1 MFAIRADQPFDGED
15 FRAGGATVLVEDG
28 RIVGVESA
36 AYELPSECELVDH
49 GNATVLTGLIETH
62 FHLVGDSGAMALE
75 RVPGNSPEQ
84 IKAVVTEALRRQLAA
99 GVTTS
104 ATSATQRQ
112 VDDSPRPRRRSGRLT
127 TGCPGSLPPV
137 HRSPSGAGIAASS
150 GVR

>member
-1 MFAIRADQPFDGED
+1 VFAIRADQPFDGED

-99 GVTTS
+99 GVTTVRDLGDWHFNVVQRRD
-104 ATSATQRQ
+104 AQRQ
-112 VDDSPRPRRRSGRLT
+112 VDDRLPWIVASGPPITIPGRALRLPRR
-127 TGCPGSLPPV
+127 
-137 HRSPSGAGIAASS
+137 
-150 GVR
+150 

>member
-1 MFAIRADQPFDGED
+1 MFAIRANHTFDGED

-49 GNATVLTGLIETH
+49 GNATVLPGLIETH
-62 FHLVGDSGAMALE
+62 VHLVGDSGAMALE

-99 GVTTS
+99 GVTTVRDLGD
-104 ATSATQRQ
+104 AA
-112 VDDSPRPRRRSGRLT
+112 
-127 TGCPGSLPPV
+127 
-137 HRSPSGAGIAASS
+137 AG
-150 GVR
+150 

>member
-1 MFAIRADQPFDGED
+1 VFAIRADQPFDGED

-49 GNATVLTGLIETH
+49 GNATVLTGLIDTH
-62 FHLVGDSGAMALE
+62 VHLVGDSGAMALE

-99 GVTTS
+99 GVTTVRDLGD
-104 ATSATQRQ
+104 AA
-112 VDDSPRPRRRSGRLT
+112 
-127 TGCPGSLPPV
+127 
-137 HRSPSGAGIAASS
+137 AG
-150 GVR
+150 

>member
-1 MFAIRADQPFDGED
+1 VFAIRADHTFDGED

-75 RVPGNSPEQ
+75 RVPGTSPEQ

-99 GVTTS
+99 GVTTVRDLGD
-104 ATSATQRQ
+104 AA
-112 VDDSPRPRRRSGRLT
+112 
-127 TGCPGSLPPV
+127 
-137 HRSPSGAGIAASS
+137 AG
-150 GVR
+150 